1 MQKKDYEMLMD
12 VIEYIRNHP
21 EKEQELL
28 EEIKKIWQKIKN
40 IDTGSEET
48 LAQTLEKKDNYQEK
62 AIPEPTL
69 MEELLMKA
77 KYSYH
82 EQTIPGAIYRPV
94 DCLVFTY
101 SKHTVIPSQAI
112 SKGE

>member
-40 IDTGSEET
+40 ND
-48 LAQTLEKKDNYQEK
+48 
-62 AIPEPTL
+62 
-69 MEELLMKA
+69 
-77 KYSYH
+77 
-82 EQTIPGAIYRPV
+82 
-94 DCLVFTY
+94 
-101 SKHTVIPSQAI
+101 
-112 SKGE
+112 

>member
-40 IDTGSEET
+40 NDTVSEET
-48 LAQTLEKKDNYQEK
+48 LAQTLEKKDNCQEK

-69 MEELLMKA
+69 
-77 KYSYH
+77 
-82 EQTIPGAIYRPV
+82 
-94 DCLVFTY
+94 
-101 SKHTVIPSQAI
+101 
-112 SKGE
+112 

>member
-40 IDTGSEET
+40 NDTVSEET

-69 MEELLMKA
+69 MEELLMKVNMIL
-77 KYSYH
+77 KN
-82 EQTIPGAIYRPV
+82 II
-94 DCLVFTY
+94 F
-101 SKHTVIPSQAI
+101 
-112 SKGE
+112 

>member
-40 IDTGSEET
+40 STNTG
-48 LAQTLEKKDNYQEK
+48 KK
-62 AIPEPTL
+62 
-69 MEELLMKA
+69 
-77 KYSYH
+77 
-82 EQTIPGAIYRPV
+82 G
-94 DCLVFTY
+94 
-101 SKHTVIPSQAI
+101 
-112 SKGE
+112 